1 MTDTNTNEK
10 VAPTKKEQV
19 EFDVQLFTEYA
30 GPRTYTD
37 KRFPGGRIRIYLP
50 APVLDAEL
58 LEDANELA
66 MKYYNKSVQDLFDA
80 GIVQNAY
87 GERDWTNISL
97 RGKTRPEIVKE
108 SKEAMKIA
116 GVEITEASVTSWVD
130 EKILDNI
137 QKSDG
142 IGPLDDD
149 IENVTK
155 RIRAFFEAAVFT
167 EKKERVANTT
177 KIVAKKLKSAGIADI
192 SDDEIAAIIAA
203 RKAKA

>member
-1 MTDTNTNEK
+1 MTDINTSEK

-58 LEDANELA
+58 LEDANKLA

-97 RGKTRPEIVKE
+97 RGKAKSELTD
-108 SKEAMKIA
+108 A
-116 GVEITEASVTSWVD
+116 D
-130 EKILDNI
+130 ILANI
-137 QKSDG
+137 QKDDG
-142 IGPLDDD
+142 IGPMDDD

-155 RIRAFFEAAVFT
+155 RVRAFFEAAVFT